1 MSDIVVEMTQ
11 NPKMHQIY
19 TNEEGFLFFR
29 KITQKSDVAKS
40 PDEDRSAQKARSYF
54 FDGTFCRTCS

>member
-1 MSDIVVEMTQ
+1 
-11 NPKMHQIY
+11 MHQIY

-29 KITQKSDVAKS
+29 KMTKNSGVTKS
-40 PDEDRSAQKARSYF
+40 PDEDRSAQKSRSYF